1 MLVPQNNQNKLWFV
15 YKGEYLEGAVEEVV
29 KLKIGAPVTQFYFPS
44 VMRKIEKEE
53 FTEQNFSTHLS

>member
-1 MLVPQNNQNKLWFV
+1 MACIQ
-15 YKGEYLEGAVEEVV
+15 KGIFGGAVKEVV
-29 KLKIGAPVTQFYFPS
+29 KLKIGAPVTQLYFPS